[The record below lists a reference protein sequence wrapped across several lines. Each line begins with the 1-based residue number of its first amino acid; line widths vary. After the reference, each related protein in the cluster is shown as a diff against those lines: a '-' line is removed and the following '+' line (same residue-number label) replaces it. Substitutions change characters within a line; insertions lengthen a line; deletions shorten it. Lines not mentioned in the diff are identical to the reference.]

1 MNILIVDDEEG
12 IRYGLKR
19 FFEREGFTV
28 FATESYDE
36 ALNIVRDTQITI
48 VLLDIRLKSR
58 GDGIS
63 LLEDILNIEPELLVI
78 MITGHGSITS
88 SVTAMKLGAA
98 DYILKPIDNNALL
111 EIIRKNL
118 ELKNLR
124 NENSFLKSEL
134 RNNLFSYNFIT
145 DNEDVK
151 KIIRIA
157 DKIKNTKTSV
167 LISGESGTGKEVL
180 AKYIHFTGNRR
191 DANFVGINCAAL
203 SDSLLLSELFGHEK
217 GAFTGAVKRKIGKF
231 ELADKGT
238 LFLDEIGD
246 MPLGIQA
253 KFLRVLE
260 ESSFERVG
268 GTKNVHTDVR
278 IITATNR
285 NLKELISKGLFRSD
299 LYFRLNVISCT
310 LPPLRDRPEDIPLL
324 IEHFIEIYNKKYNK
338 NVSGLSKELTQKIST
353 YRWPGNIRELQNL
366 INQAV
371 LLSEGKEIK
380 YFNLYD
386 NLDSSNARDLMDELL
401 RENLPLHHIMER
413 ISAYYEKRIIKDA
426 LMKYGTRSKTAEALG
441 ITRKTLFRKIERYG
455 F

>member
-1 MNILIVDDEEG
+1 
-12 IRYGLKR
+12 
-19 FFEREGFTV
+19 
-28 FATESYDE
+28 
-36 ALNIVRDTQITI
+36 
-48 VLLDIRLKSR
+48 
-58 GDGIS
+58 
-63 LLEDILNIEPELLVI
+63 VI
-78 MITGHGSITS
+78 
-88 SVTAMKLGAA
+88 
-98 DYILKPIDNNALL
+98 
-111 EIIRKNL
+111 II
-118 ELKNLR
+118 
-124 NENSFLKSEL
+124 
-134 RNNLFSYNFIT
+134 
-145 DNEDVK
+145 
-151 KIIRIA
+151 
-157 DKIKNTKTSV
+157 
-167 LISGESGTGKEVL
+167 GESGTGKEII
-180 AKYIHFTGNRR
+180 ARIIHYASDRKDFG
-191 DANFVGINCAAL
+191 FYPINCSAIPET
-203 SDSLLLSELFGHEK
+203 LLESEFFGHKK
-217 GAFTGAVKRKIGKF
+217 GTFTGAVDNEKGLF

-260 ESSFERVG
+260 ENSFERVG

-324 IEHFIEIYNKKYNK
+324 IEHFIEIYNRKYNK